1 MVPSCSERSGSTRV
15 LSETVTTSNIDLWS
29 LPAMHGDLWPKHMPS
44 RSRSHRVRTL
54 MRTKPLST
62 ISAALGC
69 YNTVYPNAPQTFP
82 WDRALLVMAAA
93 KLHLSRDWRR
103 ARFALA
109 AMITGASIL
118 CGSPRTSHSPLMWTC
133 RTIAT
138 TRLPLPI
145 PCHLTSCK
153 RRDHMWTSTG
163 LRRLRPAPGRGE
175 LTGVLNAGL
184 RCTPNR
190 QNLCPQPWLR
200 SRWVFSRQPLD
211 QRELNRQE
219 TGLGYVAP
227 RNDDEPRGRQ
237 WPMVFWCSEAKVQVG
252 RADS

>member
-109 AMITGASIL
+109 AMITGHPSSVDRPGHRTRHL
-118 CGSPRTSHSPLMWTC
+118 CGR
-133 RTIAT
+133 A
-138 TRLPLPI
+138 
-145 PCHLTSCK
+145 
-153 RRDHMWTSTG
+153 
-163 LRRLRPAPGRGE
+163 E
-175 LTGVLNAGL
+175 LL
-184 RCTPNR
+184 
-190 QNLCPQPWLR
+190 
-200 SRWVFSRQPLD
+200 RQPGCLC
-211 QRELNRQE
+211 RFL
-219 TGLGYVAP
+219 AI
-227 RNDDEPRGRQ
+227 
-237 WPMVFWCSEAKVQVG
+237 
-252 RADS
+252 